1 MTTKTI
7 GDKTMKKINSSC
19 WVIAATSFAFIIVGC
34 TTAEPTIQSGPDA
47 ELSFDGLHRVDN
59 SQADMAWARPDIDLS
74 GYTKIMPVNGGV
86 EYAQADNM
94 GRTTRDRNS
103 GGPFFIDDR
112 SREQFET
119 LVADIFAEELGR
131 LENFTIVDEPGPE
144 VLIVAGGLLNVTSFV
159 PPQTATRSIIFLTS
173 VGEATLV
180 LELRDSESGR
190 ILARSVDSRAAETI
204 SDTFNHSNSVT
215 NSAEVRRLL
224 LFWARRL
231 VEGLDGF
238 TQ

>member
-1 MTTKTI
+1 
-7 GDKTMKKINSSC
+7 MKKINSSC
-19 WVIAATSFAFIIVGC
+19 WLITATSLAFIVAGC
-34 TTAEPTIQSGPDA
+34 STAAPTIQSGPDA
-47 ELSFDGLHRVDN
+47 ELSFDGLHKVDN

-74 GYTKIMPVNGGV
+74 GYTKILPVNGGV
-86 EYAQADNM
+86 EYAQADNK

-119 LVADIFAEELGR
+119 LVTDVFAEELGKIER
-131 LENFTIVDEPGPE
+131 FTLVDEPGPD
-144 VLIVAGGLLNVTSFV
+144 VLIVAGGLLNVISYV
-159 PPQTATRSIIFLTS
+159 PPQTATRSVIFLS
-173 VGEATLV
+173 AVGEATLV

-190 ILARSVDSRAAETI
+190 ILARSVDRRAAETI
-204 SDTFNHSNSVT
+204 SDTFTHSNSVT

>member
-1 MTTKTI
+1 
-7 GDKTMKKINSSC
+7 MKKINSC
-19 WVIAATSFAFIIVGC
+19 IWLVAATAFSVIVAGC
-34 TTAEPTIQSGPDA
+34 SSTAPTIQSGPDA

-59 SQADMAWARPDIDLS
+59 SQADIAWARPDIDLS
-74 GYTKIMPVNGGV
+74 GYTKIKPVNGGV

-94 GRTTRDRNS
+94 GRTSRDRNS

-119 LVADIFAEELGR
+119 MVADIFAEELEG
-131 LENFTIVDEPGPE
+131 LENFTIVDEPGPD
-144 VLIVAGGLLNVTSFV
+144 VLIVAGGLLDVVSFV
-159 PPQTATRSIIFLTS
+159 PPQTATRSVIFLTS
-173 VGEATLV
+173 VGKATLV
-180 LELRDSESGR
+180 LELRDSLSGR
-190 ILARSVDSRAAETI
+190 ILARSVDRRAAETI
-204 SDTFNHSNSVT
+204 SDTFTQSNSVT

-224 LFWARRL
+224 QFWARRL